1 MHNNNGF
8 NAMLTN
14 PPIPEK
20 TSRERFQAGDN
31 VKRYE
36 VESGWRFGKVTGIF
50 FDQSNRSWSA
60 TVQWIGGAEGN
71 YPQAFLEWYAGEPS
85 EQQTTVIK
93 FTDKDSGELL
103 QTMSESN
110 YRRNA
115 CLTWSAREMPIEQ
128 IIDAFNETSL
138 TVRGEVCR

>member
-1 MHNNNGF
+1 L
-8 NAMLTN
+8 AL
-14 PPIPEK
+14 E
-20 TSRERFQAGDN
+20 
-31 VKRYE
+31 
-36 VESGWRFGKVTGIF
+36 FGL
-50 FDQSNRSWSA
+50 DRAARPWSL
-60 TVQWIGGAEGN
+60 
-71 YPQAFLEWYAGEPS
+71 AFLPRPPTVAAVG
-85 EQQTTVIK
+85 QQTTVIK